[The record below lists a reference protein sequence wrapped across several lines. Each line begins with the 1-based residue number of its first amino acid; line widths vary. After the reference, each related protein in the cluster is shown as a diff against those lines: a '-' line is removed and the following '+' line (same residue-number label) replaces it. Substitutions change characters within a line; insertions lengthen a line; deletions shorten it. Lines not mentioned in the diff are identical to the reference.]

1 MDVLALPPPLG
12 RLMQTACASL
22 GRHPLLMDGDSPA
35 NFRRGS
41 LQAGNEIR
49 AAARHL
55 LSFGCSASSGLS
67 PPSLLLP
74 SSFSSHSSSPASLF
88 SSSSSLCSFSCSFY
102 PLLSPHP
109 PPLQYINQSPVSL
122 CPPNF
127 SPPVGILFTLHC
139 VCSYFLPSFFGG
151 RSSRSAAP

>member
-67 PPSLLLP
+67 PPSLLLLL
-74 SSFSSHSSSPASLF
+74 FLLFTHFLVLLFLLLLSSPV
-88 SSSSSLCSFSCSFY
+88 SC
-102 PLLSPHP
+102 HP
-109 PPLQYINQSPVSL
+109 PPLQYSPITSFSVSSKLFSTCWDSFHSAL
-122 CPPNF
+122 CLQLF
-127 SPPVGILFTLHC
+127 SSILL
-139 VCSYFLPSFFGG
+139 
-151 RSSRSAAP
+151 